1 MIVLDAS
8 AAVDLL
14 LGRRASGSVRA
25 RIASARRGLL
35 APHLIDLEVAQ
46 VLRRYEALGAL
57 DAARAALA
65 LADFAALGL
74 RRHAHDVLV
83 PRIWELRHN
92 ATAYDAAYLAL
103 AEATGAPLVTTDA
116 KLATV
121 PGSRARVE
129 VMR

>member
-1 MIVLDAS
+1 M
-8 AAVDLL
+8 
-14 LGRRASGSVRA
+14 
-25 RIASARRGLL
+25 
-35 APHLIDLEVAQ
+35 
-46 VLRRYEALGAL
+46 LRRYEALGAL
-57 DAARAALA
+57 DAARAPLA
-65 LADFAALGL
+65 LADFASLGL

-83 PRIWELRHN
+83 PRIWELRHD